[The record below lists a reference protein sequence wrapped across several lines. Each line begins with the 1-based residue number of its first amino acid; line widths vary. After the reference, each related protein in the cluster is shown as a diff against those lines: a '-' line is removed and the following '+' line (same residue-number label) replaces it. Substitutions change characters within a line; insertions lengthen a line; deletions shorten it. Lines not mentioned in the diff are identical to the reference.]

1 MNTTTVSS
9 GEQIA
14 HHETLN
20 VKVRYA
26 ASGKPYVNP
35 KANPDET
42 LAALKQQV
50 LQFFGLVEGEVDG
63 GRKVYFL
70 TYGGVQQTDLSIQL
84 KQLAQGEHH
93 LELNLIEQFIQG

>member
-1 MNTTTVSS
+1 MNTIASS
-9 GEQIA
+9 SEQNA

-42 LAALKQQV
+42 LATLKQQV

-63 GRKVYFL
+63 GRKEYIL
-70 TYGGVQQTDLSIQL
+70 TYQGVQQTDLSVKL
-84 KQLAQGEHH
+84 GQLANGEHH
-93 LELNLIEQFIQG
+93 LEMNLIEQFIQG